1 MSRRSRYVMALLAG
15 CLFLGEV
22 TGMAQ
27 VDRPVVDPTAVTPVP
42 PEDQFTRRAHPITG
56 VTTAKLGVFR
66 ISGVRPL
73 EIASE
78 LLKRKLGVPISY
90 EGITWASR
98 EDLRSGTLDVV
109 VPTSPLAARPAD
121 IIRQAVASH
130 ASFRGPG
137 GFNLVGFGESE
148 FSIVPAN
155 PSQTDGRNLGYASP
169 LDVSISFPPEDRS
182 LGQTLELILRTIN
195 EAARGPFTGRHTFTG
210 QEQYAWE
217 GPKFLRPQEL
227 LYHHAHRVRVGANA
241 ERARDVLAR
250 ALRIPG
256 EIKFTWDMRYDPLY
270 KNYTLNF
277 QPLAEEVLT
286 STGEARLRRIYWPP
300 E

>member
-1 MSRRSRYVMALLAG
+1 M
-15 CLFLGEV
+15 
-22 TGMAQ
+22 
-27 VDRPVVDPTAVTPVP
+27 
-42 PEDQFTRRAHPITG
+42 
-56 VTTAKLGVFR
+56 
-66 ISGVRPL
+66 
-73 EIASE
+73 
-78 LLKRKLGVPISY
+78 
-90 EGITWASR
+90 
-98 EDLRSGTLDVV
+98 
-109 VPTSPLAARPAD
+109 
-121 IIRQAVASH
+121 
-130 ASFRGPG
+130 
-137 GFNLVGFGESE
+137 
-148 FSIVPAN
+148 PAN

-182 LGQTLELILRTIN
+182 LEQTIELILRTIN

-286 STGEARLRRIYWPP
+286 STGEARLRRIYWP